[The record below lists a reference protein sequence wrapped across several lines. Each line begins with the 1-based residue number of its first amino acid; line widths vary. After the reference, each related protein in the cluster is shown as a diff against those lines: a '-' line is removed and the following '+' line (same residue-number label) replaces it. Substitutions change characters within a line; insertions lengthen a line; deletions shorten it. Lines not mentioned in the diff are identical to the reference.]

1 MKLVYFNRE
10 IECRSIYIDLL
21 RLFEEQ
27 SLLSAIIHFCL
38 HLLIETKK
46 ENHTHDAAIAGWQP
60 GRQPD
65 HRGQPGEYQR
75 LHVSG
80 QCEEL
85 YRSFIQGS

>member
-1 MKLVYFNRE
+1 M
-10 IECRSIYIDLL
+10 SIDFIDLL

-46 ENHTHDAAIAGWQP
+46 ENHTDDAATAGWQP

-65 HRGQPGEYQR
+65 HRGQPGEHQR

-80 QCEEL
+80 QCVEL
-85 YRSFIQGS
+85 YRGFIQGS